1 MSMLII
7 LPPSETKASGG
18 SFPPLDF
25 DSLRF
30 PELTDIRRDI
40 AADLQ
45 ALSVDET
52 LAALGLSEKL
62 RDEAAANQQVLSSAT
77 MPAIERYTG
86 VLYDALQAGSL
97 DDAARARLAVG
108 SAFFGVVGAQ
118 DLIPHYRLSGGSK
131 LPRRDGS
138 PHRDGSLP
146 TMKARWGKHLTQ
158 ALEQVDEL
166 VVDLRSGT
174 YQTLG
179 PLKDAVTVRVEHV
192 RPDGSRKVV
201 SHFNKH
207 YKGLLARELALS
219 SQDANTAEEV
229 AHIAAEAGLEV
240 EVGTAKKETLTMV
253 VRD

>member
-1 MSMLII
+1 MNMLII
-7 LPPSETKASGG
+7 LPPSETKAAGG
-18 SFPPLDF
+18 SFPPLHF

-30 PELTDIRRDI
+30 PELNDIRRDI

-62 RDEAAANQQVLSSAT
+62 RDEAAANQQVLSAAT

-86 VLYDALQAGSL
+86 VLYDALQAHSL
-97 DDAARARLAVG
+97 DAPARDRLAIG

-138 PHRDGSLP
+138 LP
-146 TMKARWGKHLTQ
+146 TMKARWGKHLTH
-158 ALEQVDEL
+158 ALEQVDDL
-166 VVDLRSGT
+166 VIDLRSGA
-174 YQTLG
+174 YQSLG

-207 YKGLLARELALS
+207 YKGLLARALALS
-219 SQDANTAEEV
+219 SQDASTAEEV
-229 AHIAAEAGLEV
+229 AQIAAEAGLEI